1 MLGLLA
7 ELETADDEA
16 VSLYIPS
23 GLPAQDIQ
31 SLIEKVPPAQAVA
44 RDIVTLAAHSPTGTA
59 LLWGTSRKCLVLPPF
74 PIMERYIAPAYDIEP
89 LRSLLERDFGI
100 ALVLVRSGAYAI
112 GFCQGEKLI
121 SSKTGTGLVH
131 ARHKKGGS
139 SQRRFERRREEQM
152 HAFLKRVCG
161 HIQHQLEPHTASVD
175 YLVYG
180 GSRTAILSLQKQCP
194 FLQQFEGRTLPP
206 LLNIPPP
213 RRKVLES
220 AVADVW
226 SSTMTEWYDD
236 TFPDIDSQPKGGL
249 T

>member
-7 ELETADDEA
+7 KLETADSEA
-16 VSLYIPS
+16 ISLYLPA
-23 GLPAQDIQ
+23 GLPQQDIE
-31 SLIEKVPPAQAVA
+31 SLVEKVPTAQAVA
-44 RDIVTLAAHSPTGTA
+44 SEIVTLATHSMTGA
-59 LLWGTSRKCLVLPPF
+59 VLIWGTSRKCLVLPPF
-74 PIMERYIAPAYDIEP
+74 PTAERYITPTCDVEP
-89 LRSLLERDFGI
+89 LRSLLERDFTI
-100 ALVLVRSGAYAI
+100 ALVLVRSGAYSI

-152 HAFLKRVCG
+152 HAFLERVCG
-161 HIQHQLEPHTASVD
+161 HVRQQLEPHAPSLD

-180 GSRTAILSLQKQCP
+180 GSWTAISSLQKQCP
-194 FLQQFEGRTLPP
+194 FLQQFDQRTLPP
-206 LLNIPPP
+206 LLNIPEP

-220 AVADVW
+220 AMADVW
-226 SSTMTEWYDD
+226 SSTVTEWYDD
-236 TFPDIDSQPKGGL
+236 ALLNIDSQSKRGL